1 MRTSC
6 RFAMAV
12 HVLTLLAYKEGDR
25 VTSAY
30 LAGSVNTN
38 PVIVRRL
45 LLALQ
50 RARLVDTCKGAG
62 AGSRLNCA
70 PRRINMAQVFRAVEA
85 AETFA
90 TPSRKPDPDCPVGQ
104 CMREMLEELF
114 SSAQRAMERD
124 LEKTTL
130 ADVIESVRA
139 RCGCAEKSI

>member
-12 HVLTLLAYKEGDR
+12 HVLTLLAYNEGDR

-30 LAGSVNTN
+30 LAGSINTN

-50 RARLVDTCKGAG
+50 RAKLVDTCKGAG
-62 AGSRLNCA
+62 SGSRLNCA

-85 AETFA
+85 VESFA
-90 TPSRKPDPDCPVGQ
+90 TPSRKPDQDCPVGQ
-104 CMREMLEELF
+104 CMVQMLEELF
-114 SSAQRAMERD
+114 ASAQRAMERD

-130 ADVIESVRA
+130 ADVIESVKA
-139 RCGCAEKSI
+139 RCGCEEKII